1 MVNILSNKYKY
12 LFIVITIILIIIS
25 AKQIPNLKIDVG
37 FDNYIP
43 GEVGNKTYLNEID
56 SIFGS
61 SEKILI
67 ILTKDRDIVNQET
80 FNRIKEL
87 TKDLENTEGIEH
99 CMSLK
104 DVIEIRLD
112 EDGITSFDPIFTE
125 IPTNPVKKE
134 KLEQKILNN
143 EMGNRFISKDLT
155 STAIILT
162 KTDSIGDNVVIPSIQ
177 KVIKNHPG
185 SEKVYIG
192 GLPFIRQ
199 NIKYYIKKDLIVL
212 LPLALLMMVIMLYFS
227 FREWKGIILP
237 FMVVILSTL
246 FSFGLMGILHWKFS
260 LVSILLPIMLI
271 AIANDYSI
279 HLINLYQE
287 KYRSGNK
294 GNIKQVI
301 LEVYRELRKPIL
313 LTGLTTIGG
322 ILGLLTHKMIPARQL
337 GILTATGI
345 AFALVLSLYLV
356 PVLLC
361 FYKKPEIK
369 IKNEEKRKKSVTNR
383 ILNIFSEC
391 VTRFPRKVIFVF
403 IILAIVNII
412 GIFFLKIDTNIEEY
426 FPHNSEIKQGIN
438 LVNKKFGGSQ
448 YISVLFHGDILS
460 TDCMKR
466 IDQYTKKI
474 KKIPEAGHVISPS
487 NFLKNLSKGMY
498 SKDEEGYMSLPKS
511 KAEAQ
516 QNIGLIRMSGYDNMV
531 SRLIDENNENTRI
544 LVSVRDGSNSTG
556 KALLK
561 KLRKITKDDPLL
573 YCIAGPGLS
582 KIQISDMVIRGQISS
597 IIAAFAIIFILIV
610 LIFRS
615 FKTGINGCI
624 PLVLSSLFLFGL
636 MGFCHIPLDIVTAML
651 SSVMIGVG
659 VDYTIH
665 FLWRYKLEYKK
676 YHDSKLAAANTL
688 KTSGRGIIFNA
699 FSVITGFSV
708 LIFSDFIPLRYFGFL
723 IVISIFSCLI
733 CALLL
738 VPSIVVLTEQKK
750 DNINETKL
758 NCIKIEKNE

>member
-12 LFIVITIILIIIS
+12 LFIGITILLIAIS
-25 AKQIPNLKIDVG
+25 AIQIPNLTIDAG

-56 SIFGS
+56 SIFGG
-61 SEKILI
+61 SEKILL
-67 ILTKDRDIVNQET
+67 ILTKDSNIINQET
-80 FNRIKEL
+80 LNRINNL
-87 TKDLENTEGIEH
+87 TKDLKETDGIEH

-104 DVIEIRLD
+104 DVIKIRLD
-112 EDGITSFDPIFTE
+112 KDGITSFDPIFTE
-125 IPTNPVKKE
+125 IPSDPLKKE
-134 KLEQKILNN
+134 ILEKKILNN
-143 EMGNRFISKDLT
+143 EMGNRFVSKDLT

-162 KTDSIGDNVVIPSIQ
+162 KTDSISDNIVIPAIQ

-185 SEKVYIG
+185 SEKVFIG
-192 GLPFIRQ
+192 GLSFIRQ
-199 NIKYYIKKDLIVL
+199 NIKYYIKKDLIIL
-212 LPLALLMMVIMLYFS
+212 LPLALLLMIFMLYFS
-227 FREWKGIILP
+227 FREWKGIMLP
-237 FMVVILSTL
+237 FLVVILSIL

-294 GNIKQVI
+294 GSMKEVV
-301 LEVYRELRKPIL
+301 LKVYRELKKPIL

-322 ILGLLTHKMIPARQL
+322 ILGLLTHKMAPARQL

-345 AFALVLSLYLV
+345 AFALLLSLYLV

-361 FYKKPEIK
+361 FYKKPKIK
-369 IKNEEKRKKSVTNR
+369 IKTEEKRQKSVTNR
-383 ILNIFSEC
+383 ILLLFSKW
-391 VTRFPRKVIFVF
+391 VTRFPKKVVVIFM
-403 IILAIVNII
+403 ILTALNIA

-426 FPHNSEIKQGIN
+426 FPHKSEIKQGID

-448 YISVLFHGDILS
+448 YISILFHGDILS
-460 TDCMKR
+460 VNSMKH
-466 IDQYTKKI
+466 IDKYTQKI
-474 KKIPEAGHVISPS
+474 EKIPEAGHVISPS
-487 NFLKNLSKGMY
+487 NFLKDLSKGIY
-498 SKDEEGYMSLPKS
+498 GKNEDGYMALPKS
-511 KAEAQ
+511 KEEAQ
-516 QNIGLIRMSGYDNMV
+516 QNLELVRMSGYDNLV

-544 LVSVRDGSNSTG
+544 LVSVRNGSNKTG
-556 KALLK
+556 KSLLK
-561 KLRKITKDDPLL
+561 SLKEITKNDPQL

-582 KIQISDMVIRGQISS
+582 KIQISDMVIKGQISS
-597 IIAAFAIIFILIV
+597 IIAAFTIIFILIV
-610 LIFRS
+610 LIFKSVR
-615 FKTGINGCI
+615 TGINGCI
-624 PLVLSSLFLFGL
+624 PLVLSSIFLFGV

-665 FLWRYKLEYKK
+665 FLWRYKIEYREH
-676 YHDSKLAAANTL
+676 HDVKIAVSNTL

-708 LIFSDFIPLRYFGFL
+708 LIFSDFIPLRYFGLL

-738 VPSIVVLTEQKK
+738 VPAIVVITEQKA
-750 DNINETKL
+750 INKKEALINYTK
-758 NCIKIEKNE
+758 KEKNE

>member
-43 GEVGNKTYLNEID
+43 GEVGNKAYLNEID

-67 ILTKDRDIVNQET
+67 ILTKDNDIVNQKT
-80 FNRIKEL
+80 FNRISEL
-87 TKDLENTEGIEH
+87 TEDFENTDGIEN

-104 DVIEIRLD
+104 DVIEINLD

-125 IPTNPVKKE
+125 IPTDPVKKE
-134 KLEQKILNN
+134 KLEKKILKN
-143 EMGNRFISKDLT
+143 EMGNRFVSKDFT

-177 KVIKNHPG
+177 KVIKKHPG

-192 GLPFIRQ
+192 GLSFIRH
-199 NIKYYIKKDLIVL
+199 NIKYYIKKDLKVL

-246 FSFGLMGILHWKFS
+246 FSFGLMGILNWKFS
-260 LVSILLPIMLI
+260 IVSILLPIMLI

-287 KYRSGNK
+287 KYRSGYNN
-294 GNIKQVI
+294 NIKQVI
-301 LEVYRELRKPIL
+301 LDVYRELKKPIL

-345 AFALVLSLYLV
+345 AFALILSLYLV
-356 PVLLC
+356 PALLG

-369 IKNEEKRKKSVTNR
+369 IRDEEKRKKSITNR
-383 ILNIFSEC
+383 TLNMFSEY
-391 VTRFPRKVIFVF
+391 VTRYPRKVIFVF

-426 FPHNSEIKQGIN
+426 FPRNSEIKQGIN
-438 LVNKKFGGSQ
+438 LVNNKFGGSQ
-448 YISVLFHGDILS
+448 YISVLFHGNILS
-460 TDCMKR
+460 TESMNR
-466 IDQYTKKI
+466 IDKYTQEI
-474 KKIPEAGHVISPS
+474 QKIPEAGHVISPS
-487 NFLKNLSKGMY
+487 NLLKNLSKGIY
-498 SKDEEGYMSLPKS
+498 NKDEEGYMKLPKS

-516 QNIGLIRMSGYDNMV
+516 QNIGLIRMSGYDNIV
-531 SRLIDENNENTRI
+531 SHLIDENNENTRI
-544 LVSVRDGSNSTG
+544 LVSVRDGSNHTG

-561 KLRKITKDDPLL
+561 KLREITKNDPLL

-582 KIQISDMVIRGQISS
+582 KIQISDMVIKGQISS

-610 LIFRS
+610 LIFKS

-624 PLVLSSLFLFGL
+624 PLILSSLFLFGL
-636 MGFCHIPLDIVTAML
+636 MGFLQIPLDIVTAML

-676 YHDSKLAAANTL
+676 YNDSKLAVTNTL

-699 FSVITGFSV
+699 FSVIIGFSV
-708 LIFSDFIPLRYFGFL
+708 LIFSDFVPLRYFGLL

-738 VPSIVVLTEQKK
+738 VPSIVVFTEQKK
-750 DNINETKL
+750 
-758 NCIKIEKNE
+758 EKVK

>member
-43 GEVGNKTYLNEID
+43 GEVGNKAYLNEID

-67 ILTKDRDIVNQET
+67 ILTKDNDIVNQKT
-80 FNRIKEL
+80 FNRISEL
-87 TKDLENTEGIEH
+87 TEDFENTDGIEN

-104 DVIEIRLD
+104 DVIEINLD

-125 IPTNPVKKE
+125 IPTDPVKKG
-134 KLEQKILNN
+134 KLKEKILKN
-143 EMGNRFISKDLT
+143 EMGNRFVSKDFT

-162 KTDSIGDNVVIPSIQ
+162 KTDSIGENVVIPSIQ
-177 KVIKNHPG
+177 KIIKKHPG

-192 GLPFIRQ
+192 GLSFIRH
-199 NIKYYIKKDLIVL
+199 NIKYYIKKDLKVL

-246 FSFGLMGILHWKFS
+246 FSFGLMGILNWKFS
-260 LVSILLPIMLI
+260 IVSILLPIMLI

-287 KYRSGNK
+287 KYRSGYN
-294 GNIKQVI
+294 NIKQVI
-301 LEVYRELRKPIL
+301 LDVYRELKKPIL

-345 AFALVLSLYLV
+345 AFALILSLYLV
-356 PVLLC
+356 PALLG

-369 IKNEEKRKKSVTNR
+369 IRDEEKRKKSITNR

-391 VTRFPRKVIFVF
+391 VTRSPRKVIFVF

-426 FPHNSEIKQGIN
+426 FPRNSEIKQGIN
-438 LVNKKFGGSQ
+438 LVNNKFGGSQ
-448 YISVLFHGDILS
+448 YISVLFHGNILS
-460 TDCMKR
+460 TESMNH
-466 IDQYTKKI
+466 IDKYTQEI
-474 KKIPEAGHVISPS
+474 QKIPEAGHVISPS
-487 NFLKNLSKGMY
+487 NLLKNLSKGIY
-498 SKDEEGYMSLPKS
+498 NKDEEGYMKLPKS

-516 QNIGLIRMSGYDNMV
+516 QNIGLIRMSGYDNIV
-531 SRLIDENNENTRI
+531 SHLIDENNENTRI
-544 LVSVRDGSNSTG
+544 LVSVRDGSNHTG

-561 KLRKITKDDPLL
+561 KLREITKNDPLL

-582 KIQISDMVIRGQISS
+582 KIQISDMVIKGQISS

-610 LIFRS
+610 LIFKS

-624 PLVLSSLFLFGL
+624 PLILSSLFLFGL
-636 MGFCHIPLDIVTAML
+636 MGFLQIPLDIVTAML

-676 YHDSKLAAANTL
+676 YNDSKLAVTNTL

-699 FSVITGFSV
+699 FSVIIGFSV
-708 LIFSDFIPLRYFGFL
+708 LIFSDFVPLRYFGLL

-738 VPSIVVLTEQKK
+738 VPSIVVFTEQKK
-750 DNINETKL
+750 RKS
-758 NCIKIEKNE
+758 